1 MEKRNFF
8 HAKNF
13 PTQNFNKIL
22 KTNALKKFLY
32 NHFLNI
38 PVMNIS
44 RDTPLSELTLRKYE
58 KPMNLK
64 ERELIKKVCLTIG
77 MLQPGDSRDVM
88 VDVLQVLL
96 RSKKKRKA
104 LSATEIEKKVIENRK
119 KHKLQL
125 TGIASS
131 NIRRQLKRLK
141 DLFII
146 EKVLNK
152 YRITEFMSLNEIYDQ
167 KIEKFVLQSIVQ
179 RAKEYFAKTDELA
192 DSRR

>member
-1 MEKRNFF
+1 
-8 HAKNF
+8 
-13 PTQNFNKIL
+13 
-22 KTNALKKFLY
+22 
-32 NHFLNI
+32 
-38 PVMNIS
+38 MNIS